1 MKIPRKIILTRMT
14 FLIMKTDFVPFLVSD
29 IENTVDNSFVPIS
42 DVYPNVEFESW
53 NKENWEE
60 MKTKNAKKSVDSFKP
75 LW

>member
-1 MKIPRKIILTRMT
+1 MT

-29 IENTVDNSFVPIS
+29 IENDADNSFVPIS

>member
-1 MKIPRKIILTRMT
+1 
-14 FLIMKTDFVPFLVSD
+14 MKTDFVPFLVSD
-29 IENTVDNSFVPIS
+29 IENIVDNSFVPIS
-42 DVYPNVEFESW
+42 DVYPNVKFESW

>member
-1 MKIPRKIILTRMT
+1 MT
-14 FLIMKTDFVPFLVSD
+14 FLIMKTDFVPFLVPDD
-29 IENTVDNSFVPIS
+29 IENNVNNSFIPIS
-42 DVYPNVEFESW
+42 DVYPNEKFESW

>member
-1 MKIPRKIILTRMT
+1 MT
-14 FLIMKTDFVPFLVSD
+14 FLIMKTDFVPFVVPEF
-29 IENTVDNSFVPIS
+29 ENAVANSFVPIS

>member
-1 MKIPRKIILTRMT
+1 MT

-42 DVYPNVEFESW
+42 DVYPTVEFESW

-60 MKTKNAKKSVDSFKP
+60 MKEKNSEKSVDSFKS

>member
-1 MKIPRKIILTRMT
+1 
-14 FLIMKTDFVPFLVSD
+14 MKTDFVPFVVSEF
-29 IENTVDNSFVPIS
+29 ENDVDNLFVPIS

>member
-1 MKIPRKIILTRMT
+1 MT
-14 FLIMKTDFVPFLVSD
+14 FLIMKTDFVPFVVPEF
-29 IENTVDNSFVPIS
+29 ENDVDNSFVPIS
-42 DVYPNVEFESW
+42 DVYPNEKFESW

>member
-1 MKIPRKIILTRMT
+1 MT
-14 FLIMKTDFVPFLVSD
+14 FLIMKTDFLPFVVPEF
-29 IENTVDNSFVPIS
+29 ENDVDNSFVPIS

>member
-1 MKIPRKIILTRMT
+1 MT

-29 IENTVDNSFVPIS
+29 TENTVDNSFVPIS
-42 DVYPNVEFESW
+42 DVYPTVEFESW

-60 MKTKNAKKSVDSFKP
+60 MKTKNAKKSIDSFKP

>member
-1 MKIPRKIILTRMT
+1 MT

-42 DVYPNVEFESW
+42 DVYPNEKFELW